1 MKWFIIGVS
10 AVFVVVLFGFMQYL
24 KANQVDSLDGFNL
37 PDFFAS
43 FLNFSNAEMNAYDVT
58 LFFTFFVMLQF
69 WNLFNAKSFESDY
82 SGFSRLR
89 DSKVFFLT
97 AAIIIVGQCLLSPS
111 AEKCSTYATRVERLA
126 ETDHRSSA
134 VVWIGELV
142 HLVLRLKHKKA

>member
-1 MKWFIIGVS
+1 M
-10 AVFVVVLFGFMQYL
+10 
-24 KANQVDSLDGFNL
+24 DSLDGFNL
-37 PDFFAS
+37 PDFFAN

-97 AAIIIVGQCLLSPS
+97 AAIIIVGQVLIVTFGWKDWL
-111 AEKCSTYATRVERLA
+111 RLIIA
-126 ETDHRSSA
+126 SSA

>member
-1 MKWFIIGVS
+1 
-10 AVFVVVLFGFMQYL
+10 
-24 KANQVDSLDGFNL
+24 
-37 PDFFAS
+37 
-43 FLNFSNAEMNAYDVT
+43 MNAYDVT

-97 AAIIIVGQCLLSPS
+97 AAIIIVGQVLIVIFGGEMLNVVPLGW
-111 AEKCSTYATRVERLA
+111 KDWLRLIIA
-126 ETDHRSSA
+126 SSA